1 MKAVEISKKGIRTF
15 AACLALSGVLF
26 FGMSDTAAAAE
37 VVPSADVL
45 ISFEEV
51 STASHPDVNVKWYYK
66 TENGKLYKRLWDV
79 NVQIWLTD
87 WIYVRDL

>member
-1 MKAVEISKKGIRTF
+1 MKAVEICKKGIRTF

-26 FGMSDTAAAAE
+26 FGMSDTASAAE
-37 VVPSADVL
+37 AVPSADVL
-45 ISFEEV
+45 ISSEEM
-51 STASHPDVNVKWYYK
+51 SIATQQDAQFKWYFK

>member
-1 MKAVEISKKGIRTF
+1 MKAVEICKKGIRMF

-26 FGMSDTAAAAE
+26 FGISDTASAAE

-45 ISFEEV
+45 ISSEEM
-51 STASHPDVNVKWYYK
+51 SIATQQDAQFKWYYK
-66 TENGKLYKRLWDV
+66 KENGKLYKRLWDV
-79 NVQIWLTD
+79 NVQVWLTD

>member
-45 ISFEEV
+45 ISSEEV

-79 NVQIWLTD
+79 NVQVWLTD